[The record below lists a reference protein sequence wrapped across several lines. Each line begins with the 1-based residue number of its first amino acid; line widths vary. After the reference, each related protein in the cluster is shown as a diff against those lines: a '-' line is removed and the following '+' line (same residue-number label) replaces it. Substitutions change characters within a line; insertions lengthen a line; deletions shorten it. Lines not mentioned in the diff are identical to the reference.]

1 MWEPFLEPWS
11 FGLNFERKIEGGVT
25 RTYATTDV
33 QVKSLKELNIN
44 ITEPLIE
51 VS

>member
-11 FGLNFERKIEGGVT
+11 FVLNFERKIEGVT

-44 ITEPLIE
+44 ITEPLVE